1 MPATIQDIIDLQ
13 TLAESSEIEFKLAG
27 GKSGKGQLPKDFWS
41 SYSAMANGRGGWVIL
56 GVKEKE
62 RQFTPVGVTDIE
74 KVRTDL
80 FNQLSDRDKVSVNL
94 LSEDDVQVVVMD
106 GKDVLAIHIPPA
118 TRKQKPVYLGKN
130 PLGGKTYIRLH
141 EGDRVCDEETVKRM
155 LAEQLNDSRDNEV
168 LSEHYSFDDDIDL
181 TTLNAYRNLLASH
194 NPDHP
199 FLSSDLFDFFKQI
212 GGWRK
217 DRETGIQGITVAG
230 VLMFGT
236 WDAITSVHPDYFI
249 DYQERPE
256 AKTELRWIDRIHYDG
271 TWSGNLFDF
280 YRKVYQRLTAD
291 LKVPFKLEDGQR
303 RNNTPVHIALREA
316 LINSLVHSDF
326 TVRVPLLIVK
336 RPDLFG
342 FRNPGLMRVPLE
354 EVIDGGLSDCRNQ
367 TLQKMFLLIG
377 LSERAGSGIPKIYS
391 GWSDAKWR
399 KPKFS
404 ERQSPDQTILEL
416 STAGLIPQETMEQ
429 LHAIFGDNFYS
440 LDELETKIV
449 VSAAV
454 EGWINHERACELTEK
469 HTREVT
475 LILPRLVNKNF
486 LVAAGESKHKYYT
499 LPGVNNIPTPDNV
512 FAASALPEKVV
523 PTIDLDITHSEQDIT
538 HSDDNITH
546 NAHNITHKSSNIT
559 HNEDLKPR
567 DQHGRLLSE
576 LLSKPIIDDL
586 ELLQQD
592 FYEEL
597 SSLASPVKAKSR
609 TSKEQMRKVI
619 TELCTGHFI
628 EVAQLASLLSRTS
641 QSIRQNYLKSM
652 VEDDVL
658 ELAFLQSPR
667 TPRQAYSTK

>member
-1 MPATIQDIIDLQ
+1 MIFTIQDIIDLQ
-13 TLAESSEIEFKLAG
+13 TLAESSEIEFKLAA
-27 GKSGKGQLPKDFWS
+27 GKNGKGQLPKDFWS
-41 SYSAMANGRGGWVIL
+41 TYSAMANGRGGWVIL
-56 GVKEKE
+56 GVKEQD

-94 LSEDDVQVVVMD
+94 LSEQDVQTVTME
-106 GKDVLAIHIPPA
+106 GKEVLAIHIPPA

-130 PLGGKTYIRLH
+130 PLGGKAYIRLH

-155 LAEQLNDSRDNEV
+155 LAEQLHDSRDNEV
-168 LSEHYSFDDDIDL
+168 LSEHYTFDEDIDF

-199 FLSSDLFDFFKQI
+199 FLASDLFGFFKQI

-217 DRETGIQGITVAG
+217 DKETGKQGITLAG

-236 WDAITSVHPDYFI
+236 WDAITSARPNYFV

-256 AKTELRWIDRIHYDG
+256 AKTELRWVDRIHYDG

-280 YRKVYQRLTAD
+280 YRKVYQKLTAD
-291 LKVPFKLEDGQR
+291 LKVPFKLEGGQR
-303 RNNTPVHIALREA
+303 KNNTPVHIALREA
-316 LINSLVHSDF
+316 LINSLVHADFSDRLPIL
-326 TVRVPLLIVK
+326 VVK

-354 EVIDGGLSDCRNQ
+354 DVIAGGLSDCRNQ

-391 GWSDAKWR
+391 GWNDAKWR
-399 KPKFS
+399 KPKFT

-416 STAGLIPQETMEQ
+416 STAGLIPQETMER
-429 LHAIFGDNFYS
+429 LHSIFGDEFYN

-449 VSAAV
+449 VSAAI

-475 LILPRLVNKNF
+475 LLLPRLVSKNF
-486 LVAAGESKHKYYT
+486 LIAAGEGKHKYYT

-512 FAASALPEKVV
+512 FVASTLPEQLLSH
-523 PTIDLDITHSEQDIT
+523 TD
-538 HSDDNITH
+538 
-546 NAHNITHKSSNIT
+546 SNIT
-559 HNEDLKPR
+559 HNDNNITHNDNNITHNDNNITHSKSAVPR
-567 DQHGRLLSE
+567 DQYGRLLSAH
-576 LLSKPIIDDL
+576 LSKPIIDNL
-586 ELLQQD
+586 ELLQPD
-592 FYEEL
+592 FHNQLKKIAAPIKE
-597 SSLASPVKAKSR
+597 SPR
-609 TSKEQMRKVI
+609 TSKEKMKAII
-619 TELCTGHFI
+619 TNICRDHFI
-628 EVAQLASLLSRTS
+628 EIAQLATLLGRTN
-641 QSIRQNYLKSM
+641 QNIRQNYLKTM
-652 VEDDVL
+652 VEDGEL
-658 ELAFLQSPR
+658 ELAFPQSPK
-667 TPRQAYSTK
+667 TPRQAYSSKSSK